1 MGKVIELVNAGT
13 TPKYFKQ
20 WLEFRAKTIYDFME
34 KARNAVKATNSKVKF
49 GVYVGGWYSSYYEN
63 GVNWASKTYNTSA
76 YYSKW
81 ATPKYKDFGYAALM
95 DITLI
100 GAYANPGNV
109 YGANEWTMQGFSKL
123 AKDKIKNDSQV
134 SAGPDVGNWDA
145 ANSYTDAQ
153 ENQAIVNS
161 VKTCMDE
168 CDGYFLFDMIHL
180 KMANQWQ
187 YAKEGI
193 RLATK

>member
-1 MGKVIELVNAGT
+1 
-13 TPKYFKQ
+13 
-20 WLEFRAKTIYDFME
+20 ME
-34 KARNAVKATNSKVKF
+34 KAHDAVKSTNSKVKF

-63 GVNWASKTYNTSA
+63 GVNWASKKYNTSA
-76 YYSKW
+76 YYSQW
-81 ATPKYKDFGYAALM
+81 ASPKYKDYGYAALM

-123 AKDKIKNDSQV
+123 AMDKIKSDCPMV
-134 SAGPDVGNWDA
+134 AAGPDVGNWDA
-145 ANSYTDAQ
+145 NNQYSQAQ

-161 VKTCMDE
+161 VKACMDE

-180 KMANQWQ
+180 KMASQWQ
-187 YAKEGI
+187 FAKEGI
-193 RLATK
+193 DLAIK